1 MLIMK
6 KTVKSWGEISPEAW
20 PAGIEGSPGYLSSSL
35 PDSAL
40 FSTRFFKLIFGCTG
54 SSWQCTAS
62 LLRWL
67 LLLQSMGSRC
77 MGFGGHSAQ
86 AQSCG
91 TQAELPLSMW
101 NPGPGTKPMSP
112 ALAGRLPT
120 PGPPGK
126 SPQCL
131 KVMSRK
137 QAQLFP
143 RS

>member
-6 KTVKSWGEISPEAW
+6 KTMKSWGEILSEVW
-20 PAGIEGSPGYLSSSL
+20 SAGIEGSPGDISSSL
-35 PDSAL
+35 PVTAL
-40 FSTRFFKLIFGCTG
+40 FSTRFFKLNFGCTG

-67 LLLQSMGSRC
+67 LLLQSVGSRC

-91 TQAELPLSMW
+91 MQAELPLSMW
-101 NPGPGTKPMSP
+101 NPGPGIKPMSP

-126 SPQCL
+126 APQFL

-137 QAQLFP
+137 QAQLSY
-143 RS
+143 RC